1 MKSATK
7 GPTSKP
13 RHGFTA
19 DGDAVHAKTADHM
32 NTETT
37 YARVGKWLAVKIT
50 TGVGSMTCAYAFGL
64 IALVSLPAILSQA
77 GWIAFPKWMVAPGLI
92 LIVAWIAQTFLQ
104 LVLLSII
111 IVGQNISATASD
123 ARAAKTFED
132 TENIQ
137 NVLDLEIEGGLTT
150 VMEAIK
156 ALSAQIAAINAEK

>member
-1 MKSATK
+1 MKSAIQRATFN
-7 GPTSKP
+7 P

-19 DGDAVHAKTADHM
+19 YGDAVHAKTADHM

-37 YARVGKWLAVKIT
+37 YARIGKWLAVKIT
-50 TGVGSMTCAYAFGL
+50 TGVGSMTCAYLFAL

-111 IVGQNISATASD
+111 IVGQNISAAASD

-132 TENIQ
+132 AENIK
-137 NVLDLEIEGGLTT
+137 NALDLEIEGGLTA
-150 VMEAIK
+150 VLEAIK
-156 ALSAQIAAINAEK
+156 ALSAQIAATNTGK